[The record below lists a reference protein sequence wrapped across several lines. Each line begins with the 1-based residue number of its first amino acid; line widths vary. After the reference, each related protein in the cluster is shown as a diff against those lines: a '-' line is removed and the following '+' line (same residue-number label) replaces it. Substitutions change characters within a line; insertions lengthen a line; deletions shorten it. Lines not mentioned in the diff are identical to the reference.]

1 MHDLPDQIVGI
12 YRRHARLWTTAREAA
27 DCVEAPWIDRFLALL
42 PAAAKILDLG
52 CGSGVPIG
60 RHIAARGHAL
70 TGVDSAPE
78 MIALFRANLPGHE
91 ARVCDMRRMAPT
103 TRFDGLLAWDS
114 FFHLCHQDQ
123 REMFAIF
130 KAHAHPGAALMFTSG
145 PAFGEAVGA
154 WEGEPL
160 YHASLDG
167 GDYRQ
172 LLAENGFD
180 VVAQVDAD
188 PQCGGRT
195 VWLARRGLA

>member
-1 MHDLPDQIVGI
+1 
-12 YRRHARLWTTAREAA
+12 
-27 DCVEAPWIDRFLALL
+27 
-42 PAAAKILDLG
+42 
-52 CGSGVPIG
+52 
-60 RHIAARGHAL
+60 
-70 TGVDSAPE
+70 
-78 MIALFRANLPGHE
+78 
-91 ARVCDMRRMAPT
+91 
-103 TRFDGLLAWDS
+103 
-114 FFHLCHQDQ
+114 
-123 REMFAIF
+123 MFAIF